1 MHKLHEDKCL
11 SVRELEVLECI
22 RKGLSNPQIA
32 SELCITIST
41 VKAHISSILQKIN
54 AKNRI
59 ELLLMLV
66 GEKNISNEYIK
77 EQIKTSRYH

>member
-1 MHKLHEDKCL
+1 MYKNSTIEDKTL
-11 SVRELEVLECI
+11 SVRELEVAKCI
-22 RKGLSNPQIA
+22 YKGLSNPEIA
-32 SELCITIST
+32 RKLCISVST

-66 GEKNISNEYIK
+66 GEKNIENEQLKKQIISYI
-77 EQIKTSRYH
+77 